1 MLVVHAVKCS
11 SPLKFRCS
19 KLKQKQLMLSGRIIF
34 GSFSVNMPTNGDDK
48 KGVAII
54 AARALPPMNAIAI
67 AKAAKMEYL
76 NFR

>member
-1 MLVVHAVKCS
+1 
-11 SPLKFRCS
+11 
-19 KLKQKQLMLSGRIIF
+19 
-34 GSFSVNMPTNGDDK
+34 MPTNGDDK

-67 AKAAKMEYL
+67 AIAKAAKMEYL